1 MVFVVMLFSVALAFG
16 CGSKKAADITPP
28 VIEGTSAQGI
38 GTTAATVAW
47 TTDEEAS
54 SQVEY
59 GVSDKYGSQNPV
71 ESTLVKTH
79 AVALGNLIP
88 GTTYYYRV
96 ISIDGAGNRS
106 QSSGW
111 TFKTLGDFTVVEVTP
126 SFILQN
132 VYYRLQSLSI
142 KVKNTKDVT
151 VNVAGGQFSLDGG
164 NVFTFTSPQ
173 AILPGETRTLS
184 VSTVVDGVT
193 KGSKQLSLTL
203 KDSQNAVL
211 ATYTATVSVS

>member
-1 MVFVVMLFSVALAFG
+1 MHKKLTLRVLLVFVVMSFSMALSFG
-16 CGSKKAADITPP
+16 CGSKKAADIIPP

-38 GTTAATVAW
+38 STTAATIAW

-59 GVSDKYGSQNPV
+59 GVSDKYGSQTPV

-111 TFKTLGDFTVVEVTP
+111 TFKT
-126 SFILQN
+126 
-132 VYYRLQSLSI
+132 
-142 KVKNTKDVT
+142 
-151 VNVAGGQFSLDGG
+151 AW
-164 NVFTFTSPQ
+164 
-173 AILPGETRTLS
+173 
-184 VSTVVDGVT
+184 
-193 KGSKQLSLTL
+193 
-203 KDSQNAVL
+203 
-211 ATYTATVSVS
+211 